1 MPLGPLRKCRVS
13 LIVVAWLGLGVGA
26 TPVRAGSPLEDRVE
40 AVLNARGFE
49 GGQWGLLVVDTATG
63 KTVYERNA
71 DRMFCPASVTKL
83 FSSAAALVDLGP
95 DHRFKT
101 PVLRRGEVKDGVL
114 RGDLILVAKGDL
126 SLGGRT
132 GPGGSLLFE
141 DNDHTY
147 AGGNPDATLTNGD
160 PLAGLTHLA
169 REVQSSGIK
178 VITGDVLIDD
188 RLFDHAP
195 STGSGPTRVSPIVVN
210 DNVVDVLVTPGAKAG
225 DPARIRIIPE
235 TEFVSMDAFVETT
248 AEGSTSVEVKAVG
261 PRRFTVRGR
270 VPIGHKPVLKIYE
283 VEEPA
288 AFARSLFI
296 ETLRNRGVRVGASP
310 LGDNPATALPSR
322 AETAALPLVAEYTSP
337 PFHEYL
343 KVILKVSQNLHAST
357 LPMLVA
363 ANHGETSLERGLRRE
378 GEILSKLGVDVK
390 TISFGGGA
398 GGSRSDLV
406 TPRATVALLRAM
418 SARPDFASYDAA
430 LPVLG
435 RDGTLSKA
443 VSPESPAKGHARA
456 KTGTYWVDNALDG
469 HPILLS
475 KALAGYLETASGKKL
490 AFAFFVNNIPVNAI
504 GGPIPE
510 ASASAGRRLAKL
522 CEIFYADTP
531 ESIETPAPTPEPA
544 KTGR

>member
-1 MPLGPLRKCRVS
+1 MPLGEKRKRWIG
-13 LIVVAWLGLGVGA
+13 LIVAVWFGVWA
-26 TPVRAGSPLEDRVE
+26 IPVRAGSPLEDRVD
-40 AVLNARGFE
+40 AVLNARGLE
-49 GGQWGLLVVDTATG
+49 GGQWGLLVVDSATG
-63 KTVYERNA
+63 KTVFERNP

-83 FSSAAALVDLGP
+83 FSTAAALSELGA
-95 DHRFKT
+95 DYRFKT
-101 PVLRRGEVKDGVL
+101 PVVRRGEVKDGVL

-132 GPGGSLLFE
+132 GSDGSLLFE

-147 AGGNPDATLTNGD
+147 AGGNPDASLVAGD

-169 REVQSSGIK
+169 REVHSAGIK
-178 VITGDVLIDD
+178 TITGDVLIDD

-225 DPARIRIIPE
+225 DPAKVRIVPE
-235 TEFVSMDAFVETT
+235 TVFLSMDAQVETT
-248 AEGSTSVEVKAVG
+248 AEGSSTVDLRSVG
-261 PRRFTVRGR
+261 PRRFVVRGR
-270 VPIGHKPVLKIYE
+270 IPVGHKPVLKVYE

-296 ETLRNRGVRVGASP
+296 ETLRNRGVQVGASP
-310 LGDNPATALPSR
+310 LGDNAATALPSK
-322 AETAALPLVAEYTSP
+322 AETAALPTVTEYTSP
-337 PFHEYL
+337 PFREYL

-363 ANHGETSLERGLRRE
+363 AHHGETSLDRGLRRE
-378 GEILSKLGVDVK
+378 GELLSKLGVDVK

-418 SARPDFASYDAA
+418 AARPDFASYDTA

-435 RDGTLSKA
+435 RDGTLAKA
-443 VSPESPAKGHARA
+443 VGPDSPAKGHVRA

-469 HPILLS
+469 HPVLIS

-490 AFAFFVNNIPVNAI
+490 AFAFFVNNVPATAL
-504 GGPIPE
+504 GGTIPE
-510 ASASAGRRLAKL
+510 ASATAGRRLGKL
-522 CEIFYADTP
+522 CEVFYADTP
-531 ESIETPAPTPEPA
+531 ESIETPIPAPAPEPV